1 MIGIRRY
8 NRIMDATALLGL
20 FKESLFLIIVL
31 SIFLILAVKKGRQ
44 TVTNIILGLYLAL
57 LISIEFPYYDLL
69 LSDSTS
75 ASSEAILR
83 LIIFIAFTIGATLL
97 FARVLP
103 REYDEGSFEG
113 FGRKLLLAI
122 GATIL
127 VMIYS
132 YHVIPV
138 TDFIT
143 PGSPIN
149 FLFGSA
155 TSFFWWLLAPIA
167 ILFLT

>member
-1 MIGIRRY
+1 
-8 NRIMDATALLGL
+8 MDASVLLG
-20 FKESLFLIIVL
+20 FVKESLFLIIVL
-31 SIFLILAVKKGRQ
+31 GLFLILATKKGRQ

-57 LISIEFPYYDLL
+57 LISIEFPYYDVL
-69 LSDSTS
+69 LSESTS
-75 ASSEAILR
+75 STNEAILR
-83 LIIFIAFTIGATLL
+83 LIIFITFTVGTTLL

-103 REYDEGSFEG
+103 REYDESSFEG

-122 GATIL
+122 GGTIL

-155 TSFFWWLLAPIA
+155 TTFFWWLLAPIV